1 MIAQSSEEKENLS
14 FVISVILSD
23 HLEFLISNVK
33 GEKNCLKKILR
44 ILNFLVVPIFDIVF
58 FEFEEKE

>member
-23 HLEFLISNVK
+23 RLEFLISNVK
-33 GEKNCLKKILR
+33 GEKKLFEK
-44 ILNFLVVPIFDIVF
+44 NFTNSKF
-58 FEFEEKE
+58 FGSSNF